1 MASFSQ
7 KVKNE
12 LCELLV
18 EDGFAAQAEVSLDTV
33 LMFSG
38 SLRGNTLR
46 IGTALRELA
55 ALLRDRIQ
63 TVSGQPSN
71 VRRSRSMWHLTVNA
85 PSLVRA
91 IQRHLLDNYG
101 FTYEHGFVGGKFA
114 DIGAE
119 DVAGEG
125 GESVFAEFTDAV
137 AETSSVALDDI
148 VLTVDNLAAELAAE
162 GISRASL
169 FRRAVLRGL
178 FLSVGSINIPDS
190 GYHLGFMLRGIGRL
204 SAVLSI
210 FRLEGLQPLESRHGG
225 STRLYFKEADQIV
238 NFLAMT
244 GAWRAVLDLEN
255 LRVERDLRNEV
266 NRAVNFDS
274 ANLRRVATAAAR
286 QLAAIE
292 ALREV
297 DALADLD
304 EALRET
310 ARLRLRHPDL
320 SLVELGQLFV
330 PPLSKSGLN
339 HRLKRLEALAVELGL
354 RSEY

>member
-1 MASFSQ
+1 MQ
-7 KVKNE
+7 
-12 LCELLV
+12 
-18 EDGFAAQAEVSLDTV
+18 AAVSLDTV

-38 SLRGNTLR
+38 NLRGNTLS
-46 IGTALRELA
+46 IGTSLRELA

-91 IQRHLLDNYG
+91 VQRHLLENYG

-114 DIGAE
+114 DIDTVYVSAE
-119 DVAGEG
+119 
-125 GESVFAEFTDAV
+125 ESKFAATKFTDAFIEAPPV
-137 AETSSVALDDI
+137 VLDDR
-148 VLTVDNLAAELAAE
+148 VLTVDGLAAELAAE
-162 GISRASL
+162 GVSQASL

-190 GYHLGFMLRGIGRL
+190 GYHLGFMLRGIGRV

-210 FRLEGLQPLESRHGG
+210 FRLESLQPLESRRVG

-255 LRVERDLRNEV
+255 LRVERDIRNEV

-292 ALREV
+292 ALRDV

-304 EALRET
+304 ESLRET

-320 SLVELGQLFV
+320 SLAELGQLFV

-339 HRLKRLEALAVELGL
+339 HRLRRLEALAVELGL
-354 RSEY
+354 RIDD